1 MIVLIA
7 FHTKMCILSNAIE
20 FRRLWGYFSTIFA
33 DRCLRLLL
41 FVGVYNIV
49 DDIDGQDL
57 IVLVDNVLMFEY
69 LWVLIFVIEVDGFK
83 AIGARDGVI
92 NETIFTVAV

>member
-1 MIVLIA
+1 M
-7 FHTKMCILSNAIE
+7 
-20 FRRLWGYFSTIFA
+20 
-33 DRCLRLLL
+33 LL
-41 FVGVYNIV
+41 FVGVYDIV

-57 IVLVDNVLMFEY
+57 IVLVDDVLMFEY

-83 AIGARDGVI
+83 AIWARDGVI

>member
-1 MIVLIA
+1 M
-7 FHTKMCILSNAIE
+7 
-20 FRRLWGYFSTIFA
+20 
-33 DRCLRLLL
+33 LL
-41 FVGVYNIV
+41 FVGVYDIV

-57 IVLVDNVLMFEY
+57 IVLVDDVLMFEY